1 MGTLTPPNDSASAA
15 RFLPSAECS
24 LLGFVGQTSFF
35 QIPEIRSNQ
44 TEKQISSALSSP
56 RRACRTPLGA
66 ACSSAGPP
74 TPAQVTP
81 RCPRSR
87 WTNRPKR
94 PSDCFRLVKPIRRE
108 FPELPILV
116 GLWNAADEG
125 KMDSGDLQTT
135 GANQVVTTLQETAL
149 SDSTAVALISTF
161 SAFSFRKHLSG
172 AVVKPRTSSFAS
184 SVPRRAGHRSWT

>member
-74 TPAQVTP
+74 TPARVTP

-87 WTNRPKR
+87 WTNRPMR
-94 PSDCFRLVKPIRRE
+94 PRATVS
-108 FPELPILV
+108 
-116 GLWNAADEG
+116 GLSNRYG
-125 KMDSGDLQTT
+125 G
-135 GANQVVTTLQETAL
+135 
-149 SDSTAVALISTF
+149 
-161 SAFSFRKHLSG
+161 SFRSCRSWSVYGTRLMKAKWILEIFRPPVRTKSLRHFK
-172 AVVKPRTSSFAS
+172 KPRCRTQ
-184 SVPRRAGHRSWT
+184 PQ

>member
-66 ACSSAGPP
+66 ACSSAEPADSRPGH
-74 TPAQVTP
+74 TPMSSLQMDKSAQAAE
-81 RCPRSR
+81 
-87 WTNRPKR
+87 
-94 PSDCFRLVKPIRRE
+94 RL
-108 FPELPILV
+108 FPACQTDTAGV
-116 GLWNAADEG
+116 SGVADPGRFMERG
-125 KMDSGDLQTT
+125 
-135 GANQVVTTLQETAL
+135 
-149 SDSTAVALISTF
+149 
-161 SAFSFRKHLSG
+161 
-172 AVVKPRTSSFAS
+172 
-184 SVPRRAGHRSWT
+184 